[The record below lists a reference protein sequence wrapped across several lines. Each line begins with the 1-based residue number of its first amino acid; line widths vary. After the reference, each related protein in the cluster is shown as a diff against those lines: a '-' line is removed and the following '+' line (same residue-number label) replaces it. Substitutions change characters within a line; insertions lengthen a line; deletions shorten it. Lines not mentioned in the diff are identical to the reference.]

1 MHQMPVSETAE
12 RARLHSQFVIS
23 KGAIAPFDRALE
35 LGPWRVGC
43 GDGFSQTKILDSRG
57 QPIGVFLG
65 AVVDFA
71 SQTFKPASISLPW
84 APESS
89 REDLEDCLYKC
100 AGSWIAIIVTGQL
113 QSVYLDACGSVPF
126 VFFPDSPLAGSSAY
140 ALLDH
145 KAYFDDLYEE
155 AKSETWSKLDRYH
168 TAGLTAHRSLNR
180 LLPNHRLNLESW
192 MVERIWPRTPF
203 PSLGIDQVISEIVN
217 DARGSID
224 IAMRGSN
231 ALMPLT
237 AGNETRALLALARG
251 RESQLTFFTGDF
263 PGAVIDLGTARR
275 LAKKFGLAHVTTTVK
290 PRKGADI
297 QDWRLRTGH
306 CIGGAIGHSQMQRDA
321 IAQAEVEFSG
331 AAGEVGRGFLWA
343 ASDVAGDKLTS
354 DVLLARLKL
363 PSIDRFVVATDKW
376 LESVKQF
383 DAFTVM
389 DLAYIELKMACW
401 AGPQATGTETT
412 ATQVWPFSSRRCF
425 SAMIS
430 APPQVRLE
438 QSLFMRIVQREWPE
452 LLQIPINKGT
462 LWENIRRLL
471 YRASSP
477 GRVWNKL
484 RKSLAKMKP
493 AKEIT

>member
-1 MHQMPVSETAE
+1 MPANETAE
-12 RARLHSQFVIS
+12 RSRLYSQFVIS
-23 KGAIAPFDRALE
+23 KKPVAAAYHALAV
-35 LGPWRVGC
+35 GGWRVGC
-43 GDGFSQTKILDSRG
+43 GGGFTQTRILDG
-57 QPIGVFLG
+57 LGEPIGVFLG
-65 AVVDFA
+65 AVIDAA
-71 SQTFKPASISLPW
+71 SKTFKPASITLPW
-84 APESS
+84 TKGSDRKS
-89 REDLEDCLYKC
+89 LEDCLYER
-100 AGSWIAIIVTGQL
+100 AGSWIAIIATAGL
-113 QSVYLDACGSVPF
+113 QSIYLDACGSIPL
-126 VFFPDSPLAGSSAY
+126 VFSNDEFLAASSAS
-140 ALLDH
+140 ALLDDSE
-145 KAYFDDLYEE
+145 YFDDLYEE
-155 AKSETWSKLDRYH
+155 AKSETWSRLDRYH

-180 LLPNHRLNLESW
+180 LLPNHRLNLENW
-192 MVERIWPRTPF
+192 TVERIWPLAPL
-203 PSLGIDQVISEIVN
+203 PSLGIDQVISEIVD

-224 IAMRGSN
+224 IAMRDGS

-251 RESQLTFFTGDF
+251 REGQLTFFTGDF

-275 LAKKFGLAHVTTTVK
+275 LAQKFGLRHVVTAVR
-290 PRKGADI
+290 PRTSASI

-306 CIGGAIGHSQMQRDA
+306 CIGGAIGHFQMEREA
-321 IAQAEVEFSG
+321 IAQGEVEFSG

-343 ASDVAGDKLTS
+343 AGDVAGDKLTS

-363 PSIDRFVVATDKW
+363 PQIDRFVAATDRW
-376 LESVKQF
+376 LDSVKQF

-425 SAMIS
+425 SAMMS

-462 LWENIRRLL
+462 SWENIRRLI

-477 GRVWNKL
+477 GRVWNKI

-493 AKEIT
+493 AKETA